1 MRTFYGRIQHLTLL
15 MRQSELHTYISEITV
30 LGKKRC
36 WTAKPARATYY
47 YFILSDGPCLSAPL
61 VRLLSRF
68 PTSTTVPI
76 RFIFSPIL
84 NHRNPHHVLKRFGSL
99 LADTRII
106 TFPLRWTTYVSQGAK
121 SIKSKLFASLCGC
134 AFKSHKENKARL
146 KDRKK
151 ENSLIHAKPGQ
162 FYPTTPSLLFSRPL
176 ASPPPPKIIFWTYL
190 SSSFIVVLYDKL
202 W

>member
-1 MRTFYGRIQHLTLL
+1 MSWHHFRKHSSTHAHFLCSHPTFDTFYASVRATHLHKWNNC
-15 MRQSELHTYISEITV
+15 SW
-30 LGKKRC
+30 KKRC

-68 PTSTTVPI
+68 PTPSTVPI

-84 NHRNPHHVLKRFGSL
+84 NHRNPHRVLKRFGSL

-121 SIKSKLFASLCGC
+121 SIKSSQ
-134 AFKSHKENKARL
+134 N
-146 KDRKK
+146 
-151 ENSLIHAKPGQ
+151 
-162 FYPTTPSLLFSRPL
+162 YLLL
-176 ASPPPPKIIFWTYL
+176 YA
-190 SSSFIVVLYDKL
+190 VVLLKATKKIKHN
-202 W
+202 